1 MSLNLKNEEIAM
13 LRGEMEMLMRER
25 QALLR
30 IAGSAAVFIA
40 ELDPEVLPEETYEAA
55 EMLAECLNE
64 ASEETINDA
73 LSVMKAAI
81 TADRPAK
88 QST

>member
-55 EMLAECLNE
+55 EMLAECLNG

-73 LSVMKAAI
+73 LNVIKAAI
-81 TADRPAK
+81 TTDMPAK
-88 QST
+88 

>member
-1 MSLNLKNEEIAM
+1 MPLNLKNEEIAM
-13 LRGEMEMLMRER
+13 LRGELEMLMRER

-73 LSVMKAAI
+73 LSAMKAAI
-81 TADRPAK
+81 TTEQPAL
-88 QST
+88 

>member
-1 MSLNLKNEEIAM
+1 MPLNLKNEEIAM
-13 LRGEMEMLMRER
+13 LRGELEMLMRER

-81 TADRPAK
+81 TTEQPAL
-88 QST
+88 